1 MVRQSLGSMSKGE
14 VIRRFQLARSA
25 SLGEMEQAVQQGVA
39 AGEVEDLA
47 ALLGLPR
54 ARLSCALGI
63 PHSTIRRKARNE
75 EALRLDQGERVLG
88 LQRLIGR
95 IQTIVEEGGDAT
107 GFDAGAWAGRW
118 LLSPQP
124 ALGGRLAIEFLGTVT
139 GQQLLDD
146 LLLRNL
152 TGTYA

>member
-1 MVRQSLGSMSKGE
+1 M
-14 VIRRFQLARSA
+14 IRRFQLACSA

-47 ALLGLPR
+47 ALLGLPL
-54 ARLSCALGI
+54 ARLSCALGV
-63 PHSTIRRKARNE
+63 PHSTIRRKARIN

-88 LQRLIGR
+88 LQRIVGR
-95 IQTIVEEGGDAT
+95 VQAMVEKGGDPT
-107 GFDAGAWAGRW
+107 GFDAGAWTGRW
-118 LLSPQP
+118 LLSAQP
-124 ALGGRLAIEFLGTVT
+124 AIGGRLAIEFLGTVT